1 MKIKTPILWLTKPI
15 RNKPDP
21 WHYFKVEGVMVNAY
35 EILTKPSITKRIIDE
50 GVHKYMGFDGLIAMD
65 SGGFLFMNKK
75 KVNVNPETII
85 DLYEK
90 SKPNYAVVLDHPLLP
105 NLPPEEINKRL
116 EETLENTKIM
126 LELKQSK
133 NPVLIPVIHGF
144 DKTTIKK
151 YIRKLQDMGDFDVYG
166 LGSLVP
172 FVFSTTGNGGIYN
185 LIEIVSLVRAL
196 LPDKIIHV
204 FGVGSALT
212 MHLMFYI
219 GVDSVD
225 TVSWRIK
232 AAYGAIQLPGI
243 SDRYITPRKR
253 HKKYASLSKEEEKI
267 LEKCNCPACRKEGI
281 EGLIKSFKLRALH
294 NAWVYQKEIEKTR
307 RLMKDGEYEKYV
319 ESILSK
325 NVVFAKALR
334 YASIMKRKIR
344 TILHE

>member
-50 GVHKYMGFDGLIAMD
+50 GVHKYMGFDGLIVMD

-75 KVNVNPETII
+75 KINVNPETII

-151 YIRKLQDMGDFDVYG
+151 YIRKLQDIGDFDVYG

-172 FVFSTTGNGGIYN
+172 FVFSTKGNGGIYN

-243 SDRYITPRKR
+243 SDRYITPRMR